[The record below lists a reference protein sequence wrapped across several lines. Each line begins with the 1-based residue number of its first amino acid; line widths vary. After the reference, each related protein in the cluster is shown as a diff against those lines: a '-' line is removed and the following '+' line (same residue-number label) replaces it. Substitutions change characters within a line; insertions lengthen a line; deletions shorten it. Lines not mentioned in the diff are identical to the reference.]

1 MDIKSHE
8 GCLFKWV
15 QHVLEERDRLKT
27 NQNLL
32 FSEYH
37 AKHSSFEYAA

>member
-8 GCLFKWV
+8 SCLFKWI
-15 QHVLEERDRLKT
+15 QHVLKERDGLKT

-32 FSEYH
+32 FSEHH
-37 AKHSSFEYAA
+37 AKHSVFEYVA